1 MAVRNFRL
9 FFIGQFVSQVGN
21 WLRMVG
27 QTLLVLELT
36 GNGVAVGLLV
46 ACQFLPVL
54 LIGAWAGLVADRSD
68 KRRLLLV
75 IQSLAM
81 TQSVVL
87 ASLAFMDRPPLWAL
101 YAVALGGGFA
111 TAFDSPARRSFVVEM
126 VPKSLVNN
134 AVSLNSALMTSARVV
149 GPALAGIL
157 VDTVGYGWL
166 FVVDGTSYLA
176 VLAALILMRPGE
188 LRAATPAS
196 RAKGQIRQGL
206 RYVVSVPEL
215 WIPLAMMTMIGTLAF
230 NFQVVL
236 PLFATRSLDGNPRM
250 FTLLYSVLS
259 IGSLLGA
266 LGTARRQRVTLRH
279 VLWGALAFGVSMTA
293 LAASP
298 GWWAAFPLAMVL
310 GASSVAFMTA
320 STALVQTEAG
330 ADMRGRVLALQSM
343 VFLGSTPIGGPILG
357 AVCEFAGARVGVL
370 VGGVGALGAAV
381 FGRWAVTR
389 YAPDWRGGEPGGDV
403 FGSPGPPSSTG
414 TLMGGAVVVAGSG
427 VSSTRLR
434 LHRR

>member
-1 MAVRNFRL
+1 MTAEGAAGEGRAGAENPDGAGGRSGRGSQPGTFASLAVRNFRL

-27 QTLLVLELT
+27 QTLLVLHLT

-68 KRRLLLV
+68 KRRLLLI
-75 IQSLAM
+75 IQSTAM
-81 TQSVVL
+81 IQSIVL
-87 ASLAFMDRPPLWAL
+87 ATLAFMDRPPLWAL

-126 VPKSLVNN
+126 VPKRLVNN

-157 VDTVGYGWL
+157 VDTVGYGWC

-176 VLAALILMRPGE
+176 VLAALFLMRPAE
-188 LRAATPAS
+188 LRAAHPAI

-236 PLFATRSLDGNPRM
+236 PLFATRSLGGDPRM

-259 IGSLLGA
+259 IGSLMGA

-293 LAASP
+293 L
-298 GWWAAFPLAMVL
+298 GRLA
-310 GASSVAFMTA
+310 G
-320 STALVQTEAG
+320 
-330 ADMRGRVLALQSM
+330 
-343 VFLGSTPIGGPILG
+343 
-357 AVCEFAGARVGVL
+357 L
-370 VGGVGALGAAV
+370 VGGVSVGHGAGRQQCGLHDRVDRAGADR
-381 FGRWAVTR
+381 G
-389 YAPDWRGGEPGGDV
+389 RGGHAGPGAGVAVDGVSGQHPHRRADPGGRV
-403 FGSPGPPSSTG
+403 RVRRCPGG
-414 TLMGGAVVVAGSG
+414 GGGRRRRCLGCGAVRPVGGDPPRTELA
-427 VSSTRLR
+427 RP
-434 LHRR
+434 

>member
-1 MAVRNFRL
+1 MTEHGGTGVQPPPGMFASMAVRNFRL

-27 QTLLVLELT
+27 QTLLVLHLT
-36 GNGVAVGLLV
+36 GNGVAVGALV

-54 LIGAWAGLVADRSD
+54 LIGAWAGLVVDRSD
-68 KRRLLLV
+68 KRRLLLI

-81 TQSVVL
+81 IQSVVL
-87 ASLAFMDRPPLWAL
+87 ATLAFMDQPPLWAL
-101 YAVALGGGFA
+101 FAVALGGGFA

-126 VPKSLVNN
+126 VPKVLVHN

-157 VDTVGYGWL
+157 VDTVGYGWC

-176 VLAALILMRPGE
+176 VLAALAMMRKAE
-188 LRAATPAS
+188 LRAATPAI
-196 RAKGQIRQGL
+196 RAKGQIRQGF
-206 RYVVSVPEL
+206 RYVRSVPEL

-236 PLFATRSLDGNPRM
+236 PLFATRSLGGEPRM

-259 IGSLLGA
+259 IGSVFGA

-298 GWWAAFPLAMVL
+298 NWWAAFPLAMAL

-357 AVCEFAGARVGVL
+357 AICEFAGARVGVL
-370 VGGVGALGAAV
+370 VGGIGTLAAAV
-381 FGRWAVTR
+381 FGKWAVTR
-389 YAPDWRGGEPGGDV
+389 H
-403 FGSPGPPSSTG
+403 GPNRVAGVPSSI
-414 TLMGGAVVVAGSG
+414 SP
-427 VSSTRLR
+427 TRLAPYQQ
-434 LHRR
+434 